1 MVGICR
7 RYCSLSTARDPSGVS
22 ASVRCISGR
31 SKSQLQDEYI
41 SMVWEDSAEK
51 KQQIECKY
59 AGRGQRRRVVEA
71 QESTSRAKQLERVRP
86 GRMSPKEEK
95 LLRSTSTAV
104 WANQRLRFLGGPP
117 SAFRALPLL
126 HPVLP
131 PLRCGDRFSFP
142 PLSSFRSSS
151 LVLFLLSPSL
161 ISRQLH
167 LSPAAHTR
175 TTNFPPSGSATSR
188 VPSIYICFLLLPSS
202 LGSSTP
208 GLSLRLPFLAISGL
222 HL

>member
-1 MVGICR
+1 
-7 RYCSLSTARDPSGVS
+7 
-22 ASVRCISGR
+22 
-31 SKSQLQDEYI
+31 
-41 SMVWEDSAEK
+41 
-51 KQQIECKY
+51 
-59 AGRGQRRRVVEA
+59 
-71 QESTSRAKQLERVRP
+71 
-86 GRMSPKEEK
+86 MSPKEEK

-151 LVLFLLSPSL
+151 LLLSSFSSHLLSSPDK
-161 ISRQLH
+161 LH

-175 TTNFPPSGSATSR
+175 TTNFPPSGSATSQLS
-188 VPSIYICFLLLPSS
+188 SIYVCFLLLLSS
-202 LGSSTP
+202 LGSSTS
-208 GLSLRLPFLAISGL
+208 GLSLRLPVPRHIWFASVSISSQPSGL
-222 HL
+222 RCDWDAFL

>member
-1 MVGICR
+1 MVGICK
-7 RYCSLSTARDPSGVS
+7 RYCSLFAARDPLDVS
-22 ASVRCISGR
+22 ANVRYVSDR

-51 KQQIECKY
+51 REQIECKY
-59 AGRGQRRRVVEA
+59 AGIGQRGRVVEA

-86 GRMSPKEEK
+86 GMMSPKEEK

-104 WANQRLRFLGGPP
+104 WANQQLQSLGGPP

-142 PLSSFRSSS
+142 PPLSSFRSSS
-151 LVLFLLSPSL
+151 LLLFLLSPSL
-161 ISRQLH
+161 LPRQNSIFH
-167 LSPAAHTR
+167 LLR
-175 TTNFPPSGSATSR
+175 ILELRTSR
-188 VPSIYICFLLLPSS
+188 PPA
-202 LGSSTP
+202 P
-208 GLSLRLPFLAISGL
+208 LRRNCRVFTFAFFCYL
-222 HL
+222 